1 MRELPCRR
9 SRLATYLFCPMSY
22 ACTPPSSPSCYGCML
37 RHDPTTGAAG
47 AALSFIHT
55 DDTPRGGRGTEAPHK
70 LRALLLL
77 LCPRYTLEYTVLTL
91 TLTITITLR
100 PGEAQLR
107 LWCDASARPCD
118 ADAFLTRCF
127 DIVTQCAATAR
138 PVLKIQTASVD
149 SEPWDVLLPT
159 GVPRSEHGFI

>member
-1 MRELPCRR
+1 MHPPHLESRMW
-9 SRLATYLFCPMSY
+9 SRLEARISSRVSPTRLANRSNHRRISY
-22 ACTPPSSPSCYGCML
+22 A
-37 RHDPTTGAAG
+37 
-47 AALSFIHT
+47 
-55 DDTPRGGRGTEAPHK
+55 
-70 LRALLLL
+70 
-77 LCPRYTLEYTVLTL
+77 TL